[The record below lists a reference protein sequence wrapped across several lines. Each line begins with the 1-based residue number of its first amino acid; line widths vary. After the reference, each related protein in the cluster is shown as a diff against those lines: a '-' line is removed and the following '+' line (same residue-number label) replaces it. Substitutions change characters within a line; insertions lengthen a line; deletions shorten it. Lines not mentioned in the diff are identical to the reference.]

1 MGNLSIRGLDAKA
14 LAALKRRAVEE
25 DSSVNA
31 VVLRLVEQALGLRP
45 SKPERAR
52 HDDLDALAG
61 CWQKQDGANFDAA
74 TAGFSKIDA
83 DMWK

>member
-1 MGNLSIRGLDAKA
+1 MGNLRIRGLDAKV
-14 LAALKRRAVEE
+14 LAALKRRAVAEG
-25 DSSVNA
+25 SSVNA

-45 SKPERAR
+45 SKPERIR

-74 TAGFSKIDA
+74 TSGFA
-83 DMWK
+83 